1 MLELLPPSGFTAA
14 RVFHSDTE
22 EPTPTRDRFAV
33 ECRDSCV
40 RLVPFHFHETEAFAL
55 AGEDVMGQVDG
66 ANGSEL
72 TKKVS
77 DVTFPG
83 LGWQITY
90 KHFEHGHAP
99 WRIAVRCRTKK

>member
-1 MLELLPPSGFTAA
+1 
-14 RVFHSDTE
+14 
-22 EPTPTRDRFAV
+22 
-33 ECRDSCV
+33 
-40 RLVPFHFHETEAFAL
+40 VPFHFHETEAFAL

-72 TKKVS
+72 TEKVS